1 MIRAVLDTNVL
12 ASGFLGAEH
21 SRNAPGEIIR
31 RWRRLRFHLVTSH
44 HLISEFRN
52 TYESPYFRQRMSRSQ
67 VDRAIELLEQKA
79 EFASITINVGGVASH
94 PEDDLV
100 LAAAASARVD
110 YLVTGD
116 RMLLKLRTFEGVII
130 LGPRDVHKV
139 LDRSGSPQSE

>member
-1 MIRAVLDTNVL
+1 
-12 ASGFLGAEH
+12 
-21 SRNAPGEIIR
+21 
-31 RWRRLRFHLVTSH
+31 
-44 HLISEFRN
+44 
-52 TYESPYFRQRMSRSQ
+52 MSRSQ

-130 LGPRDVHKV
+130 LGPRDIHKV